1 MKTREE
7 KIGGELATYA
17 RLLKSKMRRVNKK
30 KFALQKMVLVRRFGT
45 CLPGV
50 RGVRLEQILKVQ
62 RFVESHPG
70 CTIKSAARAVF
81 QKTYGGY
88 PSYPALSAYCYS
100 VKKFILAHQDCSQ
113 NNEC

>member
-7 KIGGELATYA
+7 KIVGELESCT
-17 RLLKSKMRRVNKK
+17 RLIKFKIRGINKK
-30 KFALQKMVLVRRFGT
+30 KWVLQKMVLVRRFGPY
-45 CLPGV
+45 LPGV
-50 RGVRLEQILKVQ
+50 RGVRLEQVMKVR

-70 CTIKSAARAVF
+70 CSIKSAARAVF

-100 VKKFILAHQDCSQ
+100 VKKFILAHQNCSQ